1 MARKRAKR
9 KPARK
14 RCPAQSPASRYR
26 ILHFVRHGQYE
37 DISGKLGGRLTP
49 RGRRQAA
56 YVARCLAAIPARAI
70 FSSDLGR
77 AVETAEI
84 IRQKAFPS
92 LKVTRAKIL
101 REKILPG
108 FPDLAATDELAV
120 QGSREMASIWK
131 RFFKPSRSE
140 RHEIVVCHG
149 NVIRALAV
157 MSLGGEISSW
167 ICMGT
172 HHCGITEFFVFDRA
186 NVALVTYNE
195 RGHLP
200 RKLWT

>member
-14 RCPAQSPASRYR
+14 RRPAQSPASRYR
-26 ILHFVRHGQYE
+26 ILYFVRHGQYE
-37 DISGKLGGRLTP
+37 DVSRKLGGRLTP

-56 YVARCLAAIPARAI
+56 YVARCLTAIPAQAI

-120 QGSREMASIWK
+120 QGSREMAGIWK

-167 ICMGT
+167 IRMGT

-186 NVALVTYNE
+186 NVALVSYNE